1 MKQATHRR
9 LRLVFL
15 YLALALPFV
24 IYGAM
29 QTLSSNVNSP
39 LDWVPRS
46 FPPRAAYDAF
56 GESFGPG
63 DTVIA
68 SWDGCTLDEWRL
80 DPLVQALRE
89 APQFYDAHGAWL
101 FHSVA
106 CGREMVEQLAS
117 GSAGLDWNQAAER
130 LRGSLVGPDAQ
141 TTCLIVAFTPA
152 GSKQRQQL
160 VTNIQETIERVCGV
174 APPDQHLAGPVID
187 GLSVDVASKA
197 ALDRL
202 ALPSALIV
210 LVVAC
215 WCLRSLRMGLM
226 VFGLSLLAQA
236 ASLALVHF
244 CGETM
249 SALLI
254 VLPPLIQVLAVAGG
268 IHLANYYFDALPE
281 YGTQQAAAEA
291 LRRGWLPCVLSFGT
305 TAVGMASLM
314 LSELTPIRSFGA
326 FSAAGVL
333 ITAGLLLGVLPAL
346 LTWWPVP
353 PRHRLESMDE
363 RNGARRVS
371 RWEKLTTIL
380 CRHRGGLVSAS
391 LALMVAMG
399 IGITNLSGSVRIET
413 LFGPE
418 SKIVGDYAWLEQ
430 HVGPLVPMEIVL
442 SFDADCPLSVEDRMT
457 VLWHA
462 DRAVQRETKVAG
474 TFSAVDL
481 LPALP
486 PLDSIPPEQYQHIL
500 HEALVAA
507 RPAFQKAG
515 RLVVNDAGEQWRLS
529 AMTSGLGTT
538 DYGRFLSRLR
548 ERLDPVLRDARHDPL
563 PGVTAAY
570 TGIMPLVH
578 EIQRQM
584 MADLFHSF
592 LAAFAVI
599 TLVMTV
605 AQGSLI
611 AGLVAMIPNV
621 FPTVVLFGFL
631 GWSGISLDI
640 GTVMTASIALGIAVD
655 DTLHYV
661 TFFQRGLAQRMP
673 RRQAVRW
680 AYEHCGKAMI
690 QTSITCGLGLAVFAW
705 SDFVPTERFAWM
717 MVALMGLAL
726 AGDLL
731 LLPALLL
738 SPAGKAFVAASE
750 VESEVEPAGAPAP
763 HIAKS
768 HWNKRPATHRRR
780 AASIVSPGPNA
791 STTLGS
797 ELSPID

>member
-1 MKQATHRR
+1 MKQATRRR

-24 IYGAM
+24 IYGAT

-46 FPPRAAYDAF
+46 FPPRAAYDEF
-56 GESFGPG
+56 GDTFGPG

-68 SWDGCTLDEWRL
+68 GWDGCTLDQWRL

-89 APQFYDAHGAWL
+89 AAPFHDADGSWL
-101 FHSVA
+101 FHRVV
-106 CGREMVEQLAS
+106 CGREMAQQLAS
-117 GSAGLDWNQAAER
+117 GPARLDWNQAVER
-130 LRGSLVGPDAQ
+130 LQSSLVGPDGN
-141 TTCLIVAFTPA
+141 TTCLIVTFTPA
-152 GSKQRQQL
+152 GLRQRHRL
-160 VTNIQETIERVCGV
+160 VTDIQDTIERICGV
-174 APPDQHLAGPVID
+174 DPEDQHLAGPVID
-187 GLSVDVASKA
+187 GLSVDLASKA
-197 ALDRL
+197 ALDRF
-202 ALPSALIV
+202 ALPSALVV

-215 WCLRSLRMGLM
+215 LCLRSLRMGLM

-236 ASLALVHF
+236 ASLALVYF
-244 CGETM
+244 CGDTM

-254 VLPPLIQVLAVAGG
+254 VLPPLIQVLSVAGG

-281 YGTQQAAAEA
+281 FGTNGAGAEA

-353 PRHRLESMDE
+353 PRRPLEAIRPRSRSDRVTGWAGLTEMLSRHHGRL
-363 RNGARRVS
+363 V
-371 RWEKLTTIL
+371 LTT
-380 CRHRGGLVSAS
+380 
-391 LALMVAMG
+391 LALMVGMG
-399 IGITNLSGSVRIET
+399 IGVFNLSGSVRIET

-418 SKIVGDYAWLEQ
+418 SKIVDDYRWLEQ
-430 HVGPLVPMEIVL
+430 YVGPLVPMEIVL
-442 SFDADCPLSVEDRMT
+442 SFDADCPLSVEDRMNL
-457 VLWHA
+457 LWYA
-462 DRAVQRETKVAG
+462 DQVAHRETKVAG
-474 TFSAVDL
+474 TFSAMDL
-481 LPALP
+481 LPVLP
-486 PLDSIPPEQYQHIL
+486 PLDSIPPEQYELIL
-500 HEALVAA
+500 HRALVAA
-507 RPAFQKAG
+507 KPAFEGAG
-515 RLVVNDAGEQWRLS
+515 RLVADDEGEQWRVS
-529 AMTSGLGTT
+529 AMTTALGDT
-538 DYGRFLSRLR
+538 DYGQLLLRLR
-548 ERLDPVLRDARHDPL
+548 ERLDPALRDAQHKPL
-563 PGVTAAY
+563 PGVSAAY

-584 MADLFHSF
+584 MSDLFRSF
-592 LAAFAVI
+592 LTAFAVI

-605 AQGSLI
+605 VQGSPV
-611 AGLVAMIPNV
+611 AGLVLMVPNV
-621 FPTVVLFGFL
+621 FPTLVLFGLL
-631 GWSGISLDI
+631 GWSGMPLDI

-661 TFFQRGLAQRMP
+661 TFFQRGLAQRMS
-673 RRQAVRW
+673 RRQAVWW

-690 QTSITCGLGLAVFAW
+690 QTSVTCGLGLAVFAW
-705 SDFVPTERFAWM
+705 SDFVPTDRFAWM

-738 SPAGKAFVAASE
+738 SPEGKSVVADAE
-750 VESEVEPAGAPAP
+750 VETADRSAEP
-763 HIAKS
+763 IVKS
-768 HWNKRPATHRRR
+768 HFRKRPAVYRKR

-791 STTLGS
+791 NTTQGS

>member
-24 IYGAM
+24 IYGAT

-39 LDWVPRS
+39 LDWVPPS
-46 FPPRAAYDAF
+46 FPPRAEYDAF

-68 SWDGCTLDEWRL
+68 GWDGCTIDEWRL
-80 DPLVQALRE
+80 DPLVEALRE
-89 APQFYDAHGAWL
+89 TALFQDAEGQWL
-101 FHSVA
+101 FHSVV
-106 CGREMVEQLAS
+106 CGREMVQQLAG
-117 GSAGLDWNQAAER
+117 GSAGLDWSQAAER
-130 LRGSLVGPDAQ
+130 LRGSLVGPDGRA
-141 TTCLIVAFTPA
+141 TCVVITFTSA
-152 GSKQRQQL
+152 GLKQRQRL
-160 VTNIQETIERVCGV
+160 VKDIQETIERICGV
-174 APPDQHLAGPVID
+174 APADQHLAGPVID

-202 ALPSALIV
+202 ALPSSLVV

-215 WCLRSLRMGLM
+215 LCLRSLRVGLM
-226 VFGLSLLAQA
+226 VFGLSLLAQG
-236 ASLALVHF
+236 ASLALVYF
-244 CGETM
+244 CGESM

-281 YGTQQAAAEA
+281 FGTKGAGAEA

-353 PRHRLESMDE
+353 PRRQRKSTDE
-363 RNGARRVS
+363 RTSAQPRGFWSGMTAIV
-371 RWEKLTTIL
+371 E
-380 CRHRGGLVSAS
+380 RHHGLFVTAGV
-391 LALMVAMG
+391 ALMLVMG
-399 IGITNLSGSVRIET
+399 IGIFELSGSVRIET
-413 LFGPE
+413 LFGSR
-418 SKIVGDYAWLEQ
+418 SKIVEDYRWLEQ

-442 SFDADCPLSVEDRMT
+442 AFDADCPLSIEDRVT
-457 VLWHA
+457 VLWNA
-462 DRAVQRETKVAG
+462 EQAAQQETKVAG
-474 TFSAVDL
+474 TFSAIDL
-481 LPALP
+481 IPVLPN
-486 PLDSIPPEQYQHIL
+486 LDSIPPEQYRNVL
-500 HEALVAA
+500 HEALVAS
-507 RPAFQKAG
+507 RPMFESAG
-515 RLVVNDAGEQWRLS
+515 RLVVNDAGELWRLS
-529 AMTSGLGTT
+529 AMTSGLGNT
-538 DYGRFLSRLR
+538 DYGEFLSRLSD
-548 ERLDPVLRDARHDPL
+548 RLDSSVRDVQQKPL
-563 PGVTAAY
+563 PGVSATY
-570 TGIMPLVH
+570 SGIMPLVH

-584 MADLFHSF
+584 MSDLFRSF

-599 TLVMTV
+599 ALVMTV
-605 AQGSLI
+605 VQGGLV

-621 FPTVVLFGFL
+621 FPTLVLFGFL
-631 GWSGISLDI
+631 GWAGMSLDI

-655 DTLHYV
+655 DTFHYV
-661 TFFQRGLAQRMP
+661 TFFQRGLAKGMP

-680 AYEHCGKAMI
+680 AYEHCGKAVI
-690 QTSITCGLGLAVFAW
+690 QTSVTCGLGLAVFAW
-705 SDFVPTERFAWM
+705 GDFVPTERFAWM

-738 SPAGKAFVAASE
+738 SRAGNSFVAAAE
-750 VESEVEPAGAPAP
+750 VGTAEETSRRIPES
-763 HIAKS
+763 HLR
-768 HWNKRPATHRRR
+768 KRPVVHRKR

-791 STTLGS
+791 STTQGS
-797 ELSPID
+797 EFSPID